1 MLNVEVKWRQC
12 RLLPLWGFFCRNF
25 DLFEHFHFSFPV
37 SGPNHSGFISNRR
50 GEGKRLLTKKLVS
63 GKYWLELYQYIN
75 ININISI
82 YWNYIGGSAWLGSQ
96 DPLFLRAGGVGTIH
110 AISNLP
116 HGHSSSHPTDLFGH
130 FSKNWFSSFFTATK
144 ETVGAF
150 FLGTQ
155 GLNLAS
161 FGFRSPF
168 QSQWKFV
175 SPNWGV
181 QIVYQL
187 HNPFSCSKFVSF
199 NKLVC
204 LNSFPSFTVFYVDH
218 RPEHITWLRRSLIKF
233 WICGAQYWL
242 RW

>member
-1 MLNVEVKWRQC
+1 MKAVSPFASL
-12 RLLPLWGFFCRNF
+12 RLFLQEFWLVWS
-25 DLFEHFHFSFPV
+25 FSRLV
-37 SGPNHSGFISNRR
+37 SGPTHLTGVLWLDFELWKEICQILNWEAKDLRAS
-50 GEGKRLLTKKLVS
+50 TKKLVR
-63 GKYWLELYQYIN
+63 EN
-75 ININISI
+75 ID
-82 YWNYIGGSAWLGSQ
+82 WNYIGSLAWLGSQ

-187 HNPFSCSKFVSF
+187 HNPFSSSEFVSF

-218 RPEHITWLRRSLIKF
+218 RLEHITWLRRSLIKF

>member
-1 MLNVEVKWRQC
+1 MTLDWFQTGEEKPNICWLK
-12 RLLPLWGFFCRNF
+12 N
-25 DLFEHFHFSFPV
+25 LFRE
-37 SGPNHSGFISNRR
+37 
-50 GEGKRLLTKKLVS
+50 
-63 GKYWLELYQYIN
+63 N
-75 ININISI
+75 ID
-82 YWNYIGGSAWLGSQ
+82 WNYIGGSAWLGSQ

-187 HNPFSCSKFVSF
+187 HNPFSSSEFVSF

>member
-1 MLNVEVKWRQC
+1 M
-12 RLLPLWGFFCRNF
+12 
-25 DLFEHFHFSFPV
+25 
-37 SGPNHSGFISNRR
+37 SNRR

-63 GKYWLELYQYIN
+63 GKYWLELYRRFGLARISGPLVLASGRGRDHSRN
-75 ININISI
+75 IKLTTRTFEFASNRLI
-82 YWNYIGGSAWLGSQ
+82 WT
-96 DPLFLRAGGVGTIH
+96 FLKDSVV
-110 AISNLP
+110 
-116 HGHSSSHPTDLFGH
+116 
-130 FSKNWFSSFFTATK
+130 FFTATK

-187 HNPFSCSKFVSF
+187 HNPFSCSEFVSF

>member
-1 MLNVEVKWRQC
+1 MTLAWFQTGEEKPNICWLK
-12 RLLPLWGFFCRNF
+12 N
-25 DLFEHFHFSFPV
+25 LFRE
-37 SGPNHSGFISNRR
+37 
-50 GEGKRLLTKKLVS
+50 
-63 GKYWLELYQYIN
+63 N
-75 ININISI
+75 IDWNYINISI
-82 YWNYIGGSAWLGSQ
+82 SISIYQYIGTISAVRPGSDLRTPCSCE
-96 DPLFLRAGGVGTIH
+96 RAGSGPFTQYQTYH
-110 AISNLP
+110 
-116 HGHSSSHPTDLFGH
+116 TDIRVRIQQTYFGH

-187 HNPFSCSKFVSF
+187 HNPFSSSEFVSF

>member
-1 MLNVEVKWRQC
+1 MKAVSPFGLSEAFSAGILTCLNIFTS
-12 RLLPLWGFFCRNF
+12 PF
-25 DLFEHFHFSFPV
+25 LFQDQITLASCQT
-37 SGPNHSGFISNRR
+37 
-50 GEGKRLLTKKLVS
+50 GEEKANVC
-63 GKYWLELYQYIN
+63 WLKNLFREN
-75 ININISI
+75 ID
-82 YWNYIGGSAWLGSQ
+82 WNYIGGSAWLGSQ